1 VLFYQ
6 KPGCG
11 TNARQIRA
19 LEAAGHQVITRS
31 LLTEPWTA
39 RKLRGFFGETPVASW
54 FNPAAPRIKSG
65 EVKPAEID
73 AAGALALMLD
83 DPLLIRRPL
92 IDVGNARCAGFDR
105 EPVPSLL
112 DGERDELQGCT
123 RHATLRRT
131 VTLSDAP
138 VPSPGGRH
146 AAPG

>member
-1 VLFYQ
+1 MATILFYQ

-19 LEAAGHQVITRS
+19 LEAAGHQVIAKS

-39 RKLRGFFGETPVASW
+39 ERLLAFFGATPVTSW

-65 EVKPAEID
+65 ELKPAEID
-73 AAGALALMLD
+73 AADAIALMLD

-92 IDVGNARCAGFDR
+92 IDVDGARCAGFDR

-112 DGERDELQGCT
+112 GGERSGLEGCT
-123 RHATLRRT
+123 RPEA
-131 VTLSDAP
+131 
-138 VPSPGGRH
+138 VPHCAEP
-146 AAPG
+146 